1 MALRL
6 IRIAPLA
13 VAVALALPAVAAAD
27 VHIERGQTV
36 GDVKVIGN
44 DVRVDGTAHGWVTV
58 IDGNL
63 TIGRHGRIVNATV
76 IGGRLVSEP
85 GARVTGE
92 VFEFGGRWPRLD
104 STHVLLLLGLLLA
117 LRVLLIW
124 LVIVVAH
131 LLAARPFVDALLASG
146 RGRPLRTLV
155 VGSLAGLGLG
165 AASVLLA
172 LTVLGLIVALAIVGV
187 LLVAATV
194 GVALTLRA
202 LPHDKAP
209 RTLAVALAVP
219 LIGEGL
225 AALAAVAGL
234 GVLLRH
240 ATYTSDRAAAA
251 RPLS

>member
-6 IRIAPLA
+6 ARTAALA
-13 VAVALALPAVAAAD
+13 VAVAFALPAVAAAD
-27 VHIERGQTV
+27 VHIGRSQTV

-104 STHVLLLLGLLLA
+104 SSHVLLLLGLLLA
-117 LRVLLIW
+117 LRIPVVLL
-124 LVIVVAH
+124 VIAAAR
-131 LLAARPFVDALLASG
+131 LIAARPFLDALLVSG

-155 VGSLAGLGLG
+155 VGCLAGLGLG
-165 AASVLLA
+165 AASILLA

-194 GVALTLRA
+194 GVALA
-202 LPHDKAP
+202 LGALQHDEAP
-209 RTLAVALAVP
+209 RFLALALGLP

-240 ATYTSDRAAAA
+240 ATYTSGRTAAT